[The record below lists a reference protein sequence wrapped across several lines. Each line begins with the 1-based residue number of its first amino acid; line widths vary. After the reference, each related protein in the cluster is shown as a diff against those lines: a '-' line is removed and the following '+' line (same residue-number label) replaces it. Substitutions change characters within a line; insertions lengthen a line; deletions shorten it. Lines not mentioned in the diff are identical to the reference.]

1 MTVSKMMRAAAVALV
16 TTFLCAGCNVAEII
30 DPIGTQTSSKPQ
42 DTAAVYAAKAVNYI
56 TLRSAPDL
64 GASVVARIDAG
75 QRIVCL
81 GFDGIFMK
89 VRVEKTGETG
99 YVNGGYVERV
109 SEDKSLA
116 GLSVVKTDDVLYSY
130 SRMQDDIKSL
140 KVKYTGL
147 LHTESLGKTADGR
160 DITLCVAGKSKATHK
175 VLVTGAIHGREYMT
189 SMLVMKLL
197 ERELSDM
204 QSGRDSDVAFYVIP
218 MLNPDG
224 VTISQYGVQG
234 LRSAQIR
241 KSVQGILDKEGISA
255 KLWKSN
261 ALGVDLNRNFDADWN
276 TLLDDGPS
284 ALRYRGDAPFSE
296 IETKA
301 VKKLVEGNAFE
312 ATVSYHVSGSILYWR
327 YKQENSVLQQSQALA
342 ESISA
347 SSGYALSNTEDE
359 EELEGGG
366 LKDWALM
373 KKGIPSLTIEVG
385 CLDAPLE
392 IHEWDAIWQRNRD
405 VFRLL
410 ASFVSTE

>member
-1 MTVSKMMRAAAVALV
+1 MTAV
-16 TTFLCAGCNVAEII
+16 FLCVGCKGIEIEEPFATPTPTKAGPKVTELTEDAN
-30 DPIGTQTSSKPQ
+30 
-42 DTAAVYAAKAVNYI
+42 AVYAAKAVNYI

-64 GASVVARIDAG
+64 GSSVIMRIDTG

-99 YVNGGYVERV
+99 YVNGGYVDRV

-116 GLSVVKTDDVLYSY
+116 GLSVVKTDSALYSY
-130 SRMQDDIKSL
+130 TRMQSDILALKS
-140 KVKYTGL
+140 KYPDL
-147 LHTESLGKTADGR
+147 LRTQSLTKTADGR
-160 DITLCVAGKSKATHK
+160 DITLCVAGKATAKHK
-175 VLVTGAIHGREYMT
+175 VLVTGSIHGREYMT
-189 SMLVMKLL
+189 TMLVMKQL
-197 ERELSDM
+197 ERELFDM
-204 QSGRDSDVAFYVIP
+204 QNGRDGDVAFYVIP

-224 VTISQYGVQG
+224 ATISQYGVEG
-234 LRSAQIR
+234 LQSAALR
-241 KSVQGILDKEGISA
+241 KSVEKILERENISA

-276 TLLDDGPS
+276 TLMDDGPS

-296 IETKA
+296 AETKA
-301 VKKLVEGNAFE
+301 VKKLVEENAFS
-312 ATVSYHVSGSILYWR
+312 ATVSYHESGSIIYWR
-327 YKQENSVLQQSQALA
+327 YKQENSILQKSEVLG
-342 ESISA
+342 ESVSA
-347 SSGYALSNTEDE
+347 STGYALSTSQDEDG
-359 EELEGGG
+359 LEGGG

-392 IHEWDAIWQRNRD
+392 IQEWAAIWQRNRD

-410 ASFVSTE
+410 AAFVTGD